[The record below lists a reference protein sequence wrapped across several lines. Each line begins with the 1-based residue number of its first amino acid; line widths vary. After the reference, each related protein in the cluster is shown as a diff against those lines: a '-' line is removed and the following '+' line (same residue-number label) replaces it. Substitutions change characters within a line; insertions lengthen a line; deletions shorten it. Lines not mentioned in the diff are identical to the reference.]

1 MMSTVNTVLGP
12 IQKSELGAALSHE
25 HVLVASAGIQQ
36 LYPEFIDR
44 TDTIERAVAQLS
56 EAYNEGLRTIVEVTT
71 IDLGRDI
78 KLLEE
83 VSRRTKVNIIACTG
97 TWLDIPRVFWS
108 ATPDMIADL
117 YVREI
122 EDGIESTSIK
132 AGVIK
137 VATDID
143 GVTPQG
149 EIILR
154 AAARASIKTGVRIST
169 HTNSIERMGEKQIAI
184 FEEEGVSP
192 SHICIGHSND
202 TTDKN
207 YLIGMAEK
215 GYYIGLDHYPGGR
228 VAGSIDWQERT
239 RILKDLIDAGI
250 GDKLMLSHDHSTST
264 TTATRAAYGDR
275 QAFNPDGYLFVSRNV
290 LPRLEELGVDATSIE
305 RLLVQNPEEYF
316 FGE

>member
-1 MMSTVNTVLGP
+1 MSTVNTVLGP
-12 IQKSELGAALSHE
+12 IQKSELGATLSHE

-44 TDTIERAVAQLS
+44 SETIERAVAQLS
-56 EAYNEGLRTIVEVTT
+56 EAYDEGLRTIVDVTT

-83 VSRRTKVNIIACTG
+83 VSQRTKVNIIPCTG

-122 EDGIESTSIK
+122 ELGIENTSIK

-137 VATDID
+137 VATDLE

-184 FEEEGVSP
+184 F
-192 SHICIGHSND
+192 
-202 TTDKN
+202 
-207 YLIGMAEK
+207 A
-215 GYYIGLDHYPGGR
+215 
-228 VAGSIDWQERT
+228 
-239 RILKDLIDAGI
+239 
-250 GDKLMLSHDHSTST
+250 
-264 TTATRAAYGDR
+264 
-275 QAFNPDGYLFVSRNV
+275 
-290 LPRLEELGVDATSIE
+290 
-305 RLLVQNPEEYF
+305 
-316 FGE
+316 

>member
-1 MMSTVNTVLGP
+1 MSTVNTVLGP
-12 IQKSELGAALSHE
+12 IQESELGAVLSHE
-25 HVLVASAGIQQ
+25 HVLVSSAGIQQ

-44 TDTIERAVAQLS
+44 AETIDRAVSQLS
-56 EAYNEGLRTIVEVTT
+56 EAYGEGLRTIVEVTT
-71 IDLGRDI
+71 VDLGRDI

-83 VSRRTKVNIIACTG
+83 VSQRTKINIIACTG

-122 EDGIESTSIK
+122 EVGIENTRIK

-143 GVTPQG
+143 GVTAQG

-154 AAARASIKTGVRIST
+154 AAARASMRTGVRIST
-169 HTNSIERMGEKQIAI
+169 HTNSIARMGEEQIAI
-184 FEEEGVSP
+184 FEEEGVNP
-192 SHICIGHSND
+192 AHVCIGHSND
-202 TTDKN
+202 TTDKD
-207 YLIGMAEK
+207 YLIGMANK

-228 VAGSIDWQERT
+228 VPGSIPWEQRT
-239 RILKDLIDAGI
+239 QILKDLIDAGI

-264 TTATRAAYGDR
+264 TVATRATYGDR
-275 QAFNPDGYLFVSRNV
+275 QKFNPDGYLFISRNV
-290 LPRLEELGVDATSIE
+290 LPRLEELGVDGTSIE
-305 RLLVQNPEEYF
+305 KMLVQNPQKFF
-316 FGE
+316 FGP